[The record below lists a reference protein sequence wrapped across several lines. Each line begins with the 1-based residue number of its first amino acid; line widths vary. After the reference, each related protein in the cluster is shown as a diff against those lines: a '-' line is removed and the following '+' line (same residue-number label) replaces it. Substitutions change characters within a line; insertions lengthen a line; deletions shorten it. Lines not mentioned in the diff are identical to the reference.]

1 MEAACVAVLLLLQHL
16 LSVNPTSAF
25 FIQSSSPST
34 TSSCYAAAGG
44 GFGTGSKKS
53 SKSSPKKKTKKTKPI
68 GFLGELES
76 ENASTSSPKLDR
88 FGLPVITESDIF
100 PPLQSDITR
109 TPINSFE
116 YNKEDIEDA
125 VENHLGVNLNIFDE
139 NGESFLQNNKWTL
152 KLIHKDPPVFQIEN
166 FFTKEECQVYRS
178 IPNDIDTSEVPKAV
192 QITSP
197 TFSTHSISR
206 RTSTTWFCRY
216 DGVPLLLAKARH
228 LLNVDLSQIEEP
240 QIVRY
245 KNGQEFSWH
254 YDEIPTTQLPNGG
267 QRIATLLVYLNDL
280 EEGQVVIL
288 SFVI

>member
-1 MEAACVAVLLLLQHL
+1 MEAACVAVLLLLLPL

-25 FIQSSSPST
+25 FIQSSPAST
-34 TSSCYAAAGG
+34 TSPCYAAAGG

-68 GFLGELES
+68 GFLGELGELETKS
-76 ENASTSSPKLDR
+76 ENVTPSTSPKLDR

-125 VENHLGVNLNIFDE
+125 VENYLGVNLNIFDE
-139 NGESFLQNNKWTL
+139 NGESFLQNNNKWTL

-206 RTSTTWFCRY
+206 RTVSLALCNLQCSSHIHMDISLFISTYYT
-216 DGVPLLLAKARH
+216 L
-228 LLNVDLSQIEEP
+228 
-240 QIVRY
+240 Y
-245 KNGQEFSWH
+245 K
-254 YDEIPTTQLPNGG
+254 
-267 QRIATLLVYLNDL
+267 
-280 EEGQVVIL
+280 
-288 SFVI
+288 

>member
-1 MEAACVAVLLLLQHL
+1 MEAACVAVLLLLLPL

-25 FIQSSSPST
+25 FISPAVSSSSST
-34 TSSCYAAAGG
+34 TSSCYATAGG
-44 GFGTGSKKS
+44 GFGTSSKKT

-88 FGLPVITESDIF
+88 FGLPPITESDIF

-116 YNKEDIEDA
+116 YNKQDIEDA
-125 VENHLGVNLNIFDE
+125 VENYLGVNLNIFDE
-139 NGESFLQNNKWTL
+139 NGESFLQNNNKWTL

-206 RTSTTWFCRY
+206 RTVS
-216 DGVPLLLAKARH
+216 
-228 LLNVDLSQIEEP
+228 
-240 QIVRY
+240 IV
-245 KNGQEFSWH
+245 
-254 YDEIPTTQLPNGG
+254 
-267 QRIATLLVYLNDL
+267 
-280 EEGQVVIL
+280 
-288 SFVI
+288 

>member
-53 SKSSPKKKTKKTKPI
+53 SKPSPKKKTKKIKPI

-206 RTSTTWFCRY
+206 RTVS
-216 DGVPLLLAKARH
+216 LALCNLQCSYTYTYGH
-228 LLNVDLSQIEEP
+228 LNFLSLHIIYYINKLYTEHDMVLQI
-240 QIVRY
+240 
-245 KNGQEFSWH
+245 
-254 YDEIPTTQLPNGG
+254 
-267 QRIATLLVYLNDL
+267 
-280 EEGQVVIL
+280 
-288 SFVI
+288 